1 MPLRSIGIHGVL
13 QSMQT
18 GDFVCWSAAFAWS
31 AARCLSPIS
40 LEQLQQRTILVSV
53 APLSPA
59 PAMLSEGGRGCGTPL
74 PTPWCKARRRVARE
88 RASRTRSV
96 DRWRCARRT
105 WDEVRVVAG
114 RQARVEGR
122 KARMEG
128 QTRRRRAP
136 AVSYGGPRG
145 SSAGCGTLPGKPEPK

>member
-40 LEQLQQRTILVSV
+40 LEQLQQRTILVSG

-59 PAMLSEGGRGCGTPL
+59 AVAMLSEDGLGWGLPL
-74 PTPWCKARRRVARE
+74 LTPWCRARRRAALD
-88 RASRTRSV
+88 RASTTRSV
-96 DRWRCARRT
+96 DLWRWARRT
-105 WDEVRVVAG
+105 WDEVRVMAE
-114 RQARVEGR
+114 RQARVEGWVD
-122 KARMEG
+122 E

-136 AVSYGGPRG
+136 AVSYGYGGPRG
-145 SSAGCGTLPGKPEPK
+145 S